1 MATLYYISPFGQTG
15 WILRHISAL
24 GAPVL
29 NSKLGDLV
37 HTDRAAAD
45 ALALNIARDAAVDD
59 KGIDVL
65 ELEVPDAIYEGLV
78 RHGEIRPKA
87 QLDYF
92 NAELTAISPLAA
104 EALNGCLSFIEH
116 RLMRPEKLN

>member
-1 MATLYYISPFGQTG
+1 
-15 WILRHISAL
+15 
-24 GAPVL
+24 
-29 NSKLGDLV
+29 
-37 HTDRAAAD
+37 
-45 ALALNIARDAAVDD
+45 LNIARDAAVDD